1 MLQNIRNNIQG
12 TVAKIIIA
20 IIIVPFAIFGIESL
34 IGKGGSNDAAQVNS
48 EKISESDLQQAIN
61 IQKRRLLAMM
71 GDNVQPAM
79 LDDAALRG
87 PALDALITQQLMQQG
102 AAALKLGVSPQ
113 AVDQMIISMAAF
125 QDNGK
130 FSLDRYQ
137 ALLRNQGYTPAHFK
151 HMLQQ
156 ELVVN
161 QLHSGVADTDF
172 VTPNELQ
179 RVAGLLQQQRSFAY
193 VTIPVASL
201 QDKVVIN
208 DGDIQSY
215 YDEHK
220 DQYLSEERIQPEY
233 IELRLADYFQPV
245 DDAAVKAEYDR
256 EIANFKPSTERHA
269 AHILIEANNQRNDE
283 QAKALAE
290 SIRTKLAAGEDFAKL
305 AAQYSDDVGSKNSGG
320 DLGSSSGDTFPAV
333 FEQALAQL
341 QVGGLSMPVKSE
353 SGYHLIK
360 LLDAQVKEK
369 PTFEQRKTDIA
380 LHLQQA
386 KAQPELQKAVEKLRD
401 LVFNAEGLSG
411 PAQDLKLQLKE
422 GAWVDRKTTDPLFG
436 NPKVIAAAFS
446 SEVLKDGNNSE
457 VIELAPDHFVVLRAK
472 QHELAASKPLEEV
485 KPVIVAAIKKERA
498 SAAAKDIA
506 LELMHSLQQGD
517 SLDKLSAQRGYTA
530 KTIEKAARG
539 SSGATPELLR
549 AAFGMARPEKSKPLP
564 AEMVTLSDGDIALVQ
579 LQDVAEG
586 ATDSLNATQRGALV
600 AQLQQ
605 GFGTAGFAALME
617 NQRARAEIK
626 RHQ

>member
-34 IGKGGSNDAAQVNS
+34 IGGGSSNEAAQVNG
-48 EKISESDLQQAIN
+48 EKISDSDLQQAIN
-61 IQKRRLLAMM
+61 IQKRQLLAMM

-87 PALDALITQQLMQQG
+87 PALDALITQHLLQQG

-113 AVDQMIISMAAF
+113 AVDQMILSMAAF
-125 QDNGK
+125 QDDGK
-130 FSLDRYQ
+130 FSPDRYQ
-137 ALLRNQGYTPAHFK
+137 ALLRNQGYTPVYFK

-161 QLHSGVADTDF
+161 QLHSGIADTDF

-179 RVAGLLQQQRSFAY
+179 RVTGLLQQQRSFAY
-193 VTIPVASL
+193 VSIPVANL
-201 QDKVVIN
+201 QEQVVIN
-208 DGDIQSY
+208 DSDIQSY

-220 DQYLSEERIQPEY
+220 DKFLNEERIKPEY
-233 IELRLADYFQPV
+233 IELRVEDYFQPV

-269 AHILIEANNQRNDE
+269 AHILIEVNDQRSDE

-320 DLGSSSGDTFPAV
+320 DLGSSGGDTFPAV

-341 QVGGLSMPVKSE
+341 QVGALSMPVKSE

-360 LLDAQVKEK
+360 LLDAQVKDK
-369 PTFEQRKTDIA
+369 PTFEQRKADIA

-401 LVFNAEGLSG
+401 LVFNADGLSG
-411 PAQDLKLQLKE
+411 SSARIE
-422 GAWVDRKTTDPLFG
+422 
-436 NPKVIAAAFS
+436 IAAEGRGMGRS
-446 SEVLKDGNNSE
+446 QNDGSTFWQSQAYCRR
-457 VIELAPDHFVVLRAK
+457 V
-472 QHELAASKPLEEV
+472 
-485 KPVIVAAIKKERA
+485 
-498 SAAAKDIA
+498 
-506 LELMHSLQQGD
+506 
-517 SLDKLSAQRGYTA
+517 
-530 KTIEKAARG
+530 
-539 SSGATPELLR
+539 
-549 AAFGMARPEKSKPLP
+549 
-564 AEMVTLSDGDIALVQ
+564 
-579 LQDVAEG
+579 
-586 ATDSLNATQRGALV
+586 
-600 AQLQQ
+600 
-605 GFGTAGFAALME
+605 
-617 NQRARAEIK
+617 
-626 RHQ
+626 